1 MNRPIDSIY
10 QFVFKGLL
18 TEASLDR
25 AGRKAPNIN
34 GYFDADV
41 AQALS
46 IELLDDD
53 LVAEAKQMAA
63 VYTAVAAFENSA
75 RELVRNTLIGDFEDN
90 WWSSGVSENIRKK
103 AESRREEESKNRW
116 HTPRGDNP
124 MNYAELGDLVN
135 IFRQNEETF
144 EPFVPSVEWVKSI
157 FDVIERSRNVI
168 MHSGKL
174 LKPDIERLG
183 INIRD
188 WVKQVGA

>member
-18 TEASLDR
+18 TEESLDR

-90 WWSSGVSENIRKK
+90 WWSSGVSEKIRKK

-135 IFRQNEETF
+135 IIRQNEETF

>member
-18 TEASLDR
+18 TEESLDR
-25 AGRKAPNIN
+25 AGRKTPNVN
-34 GYFDADV
+34 GYFDSDV

-75 RELVRNTLIGDFEDN
+75 RELVRDTLIGEFEDD
-90 WWSSGVSENIRKK
+90 WWSSGVSEKIRKK

-135 IFRQNEETF
+135 IIRQNQEIF
-144 EPFVPSVEWVKSI
+144 EPFVPNVEWVKSI

-168 MHSGKL
+168 MHSGNL
-174 LKPDIERLG
+174 SKPDIERLG

-188 WVKQVGA
+188 WVKPVGA